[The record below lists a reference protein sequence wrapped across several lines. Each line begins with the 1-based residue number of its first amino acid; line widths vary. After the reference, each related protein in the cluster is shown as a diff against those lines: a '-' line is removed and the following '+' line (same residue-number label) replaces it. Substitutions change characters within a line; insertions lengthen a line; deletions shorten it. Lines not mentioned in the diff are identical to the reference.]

1 MSRYF
6 ETNTLKQ
13 LTQARARLFLVI
25 CLSTLFMALLSL
37 LVGPGRS
44 YAQEGMVQVLAGS
57 GEPDKGAIYILP
69 NLERGQV
76 LYVYATGTSGNLDPF
91 VALTDANLAPDEL
104 RDEFEAEV
112 GQAIAAGQD
121 PLKIIPDFANRFFLA
136 WNDDGGDGYDAVFE
150 YTIPADGDYRLFL
163 FDSPATQSFGD
174 YRLIIGLDAPQVLSG
189 EAKPSG
195 DRLAILDRQASRLN
209 VKVDEITGTLAS
221 DKRSALF
228 TLNEVEAGDT
238 IYVFVE
244 ATSGDLAPIVLFND
258 FGGKPLS
265 SGNLTGEQSS
275 ATLQYTVEEG
285 GPNYNLRIQSCCDGG
300 PLTTGDYRLLIGH
313 NEPDVLTGRADPTIE
328 AVIQQ
333 PIEVQVGMKM
343 EQISSVDQKAENFG
357 AVVDMRM
364 EWTDPRLAFS
374 PDSCQ
379 CQFQTFTLGS
389 FEKFMRDKGVNDWP
403 SFTLFNQQGRRDSQN
418 QLVVVL
424 PNGRAIY
431 VERFSATLQAPDF
444 DFRRFPFDQQQFF
457 IRVRLVFP
465 QEFFVYSELP
475 GFSNL
480 GQQLGEEEWIVTDF
494 DTSVDTHNGSSR
506 FSFGFE
512 ATRHLTFYFFRFFV
526 PVLIIILVSWTTF
539 FLKDYGKRVDVA
551 SANLL
556 LFIAFNFT
564 ISNDL
569 PRLGYLTFMDTIL
582 VSTFVVTGLVVVF
595 NVYLKR
601 LEVSGKES
609 IAQRVDKYMIWIYPL
624 AYLIAFGAVTLLFT

>member
-1 MSRYF
+1 
-6 ETNTLKQ
+6 
-13 LTQARARLFLVI
+13 
-25 CLSTLFMALLSL
+25 
-37 LVGPGRS
+37 
-44 YAQEGMVQVLAGS
+44 
-57 GEPDKGAIYILP
+57 
-69 NLERGQV
+69 
-76 LYVYATGTSGNLDPF
+76 
-91 VALTDANLAPDEL
+91 
-104 RDEFEAEV
+104 
-112 GQAIAAGQD
+112 
-121 PLKIIPDFANRFFLA
+121 
-136 WNDDGGDGYDAVFE
+136 
-150 YTIPADGDYRLFL
+150 
-163 FDSPATQSFGD
+163 
-174 YRLIIGLDAPQVLSG
+174 VLSG

-209 VKVDEITGTLAS
+209 VKVDEITGTLTS
-221 DKRSALF
+221 DKRSTLF
-228 TLNEVEAGDT
+228 TLNEIEAGDT

-244 ATSGDLAPIVLFND
+244 ATSGDLAPIVLFSD
-258 FGGKPLS
+258 FGGKPLG

-275 ATLQYTVEEG
+275 AILQYTVEDDG
-285 GPNYNLRIQSCCDGG
+285 RNYRLSIQGCCDGG
-300 PLTTGDYRLLIGH
+300 PLTSGDYRLLIGH
-313 NEPDVLTGRADPTIE
+313 NEPNVLTGRADPTIE

-374 PDSCQ
+374 PASCQ
-379 CQFQTFTLGS
+379 CLFQTFTLGS

-418 QLVVVL
+418 QQVVVL

-444 DFRRFPFDQQQFF
+444 DFRRFPFDEQQFF

-465 QEFFVYSELP
+465 QEFFVYSELE

-512 ATRHLTFYFFRFFV
+512 ATRHLNFYIFRFFV
-526 PVLIIILVSWTTF
+526 PVLIIIVVSWTTF
-539 FLKDYGKRVDVA
+539 FLRDYGKRVDVA

-569 PRLGYLTFMDTIL
+569 PRLGYLTLIDTIL

-601 LEVSGKES
+601 LEVTGKES
-609 IAQRVDKYMIWIYPL
+609 FAQRVDKYMIWIYPL
-624 AYLIAFGAVTLLFT
+624 AYLIAFGTVTFLFT